1 MICIEKWLCDLDIYT
16 FIPSNDITYGSY
28 FTKVMGI
35 RNLSIYAGSSFK
47 IFGLG
52 INVIL
57 DVLGDDA
64 MCDIMPN
71 QGIPNCVTPRVYKV
85 RCMKYGS
92 KDAYTLNV
100 VLYFCPNIRITC
112 QQYTS
117 RHVEDNIQYHIY
129 GQR

>member
-1 MICIEKWLCDLDIYT
+1 
-16 FIPSNDITYGSY
+16 
-28 FTKVMGI
+28 MGI

-64 MCDIMPN
+64 MCDIMSN
-71 QGIPNCVTPRVYKV
+71 QGIPNCVTPRVYKA

-100 VLYFCPNIRITC
+100 VLYFCPNIRWNSPYKYPSFLQKDFAPC
-112 QQYTS
+112 WLFQK
-117 RHVEDNIQYHIY
+117 
-129 GQR
+129 

>member
-1 MICIEKWLCDLDIYT
+1 
-16 FIPSNDITYGSY
+16 
-28 FTKVMGI
+28 MGI

-64 MCDIMPN
+64 MCDIMSN

-85 RCMKYGS
+85 RYMKYGS
-92 KDAYTLNV
+92 KDAYTLSV
-100 VLYFCPNIRITC
+100 VSYFCPNIRITC

-117 RHVEDNIQYHIY
+117 RPFEEDMIQLTNSTYITFQPHNY
-129 GQR
+129 LWSHSPWLELKQK